1 MGKQLINLDLKGMSS
16 KERFFF
22 LVTLIKMC
30 SWLTSYIAFV
40 NDITMNTF
48 IMLDSIQFQGIKRIH

>member
-1 MGKQLINLDLKGMSS
+1 MGHIGQVINLNLKDMSL

-30 SWLTSYIAFV
+30 LRLTSYIAFV
-40 NDITMNTF
+40 ANCEYIYNVV
-48 IMLDSIQFQGIKRIH
+48 